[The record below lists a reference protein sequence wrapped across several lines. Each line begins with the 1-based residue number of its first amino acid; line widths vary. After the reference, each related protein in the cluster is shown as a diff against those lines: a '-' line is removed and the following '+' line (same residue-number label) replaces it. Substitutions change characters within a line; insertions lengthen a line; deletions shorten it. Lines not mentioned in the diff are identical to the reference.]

1 MDIFVLTMISFFVAL
16 IIEGFRKKSFKIAQE
31 SAVELFKGM
40 GQGFSQ
46 VVMLVVGVPYSPQ
59 RFKV

>member
-1 MDIFVLTMISFFVAL
+1 MISFFVAL